1 MCDTLAEAAAGGL
14 EEAQRLCLTA
24 DHQWCQKASS
34 YILLSWIVKTIKYY
48 CRIAISILLNG
59 LKRC

>member
-1 MCDTLAEAAAGGL
+1 MTPWLEAGTGGP
-14 EEAQRLCLTA
+14 EEVQHLCLTA
-24 DHQWCQKASS
+24 DHQWCQKAPS

-59 LKRC
+59 